1 MHLLFPIG
9 LSKTTFAILA
19 DFTISAN
26 QSIIIYSILRRVI
39 MTVTSQ
45 TIVLTLISALMAVPA
60 FFMFNKMP
68 EAWLQDYDFDPNAE
82 NVRWAK
88 RLKPYHIAIFAVIYA
103 VLVFISSAVYPE
115 FLCFS
120 TYLRVIGLFVAIP
133 GFTVI
138 IMSDK
143 LNRIIPDHI
152 IVLNIILS
160 VFYFI
165 SDFVD
170 GNLWIDAA
178 KPWYHFILNRLVAA
192 IVGSGALL
200 LIGLLSSAIAKT
212 EAMGMGDVKLLFLCG
227 LLSGLKGLIFVVFI
241 AFVSAGIVAVPML
254 IRKRMRIAK
263 EEKEI
268 RESPDPAKAR
278 KILAKKKREMHFA
291 DDPDYLAF
299 GPFLVLGTVLFL
311 LYEPYFLELFEKYFG
326 QISGAL

>member
-1 MHLLFPIG
+1 
-9 LSKTTFAILA
+9 
-19 DFTISAN
+19 
-26 QSIIIYSILRRVI
+26 

-45 TIVLTLISALMAVPA
+45 TIVLTLIAAFMAVPA

-68 EAWLQDYDFDPNAE
+68 EAWLQDYDFDPKAE

-88 RLKPYHIAIFAVIYA
+88 RLKPYHIGIFAIIYA
-103 VLVFISSAVYPE
+103 LLVFLSVAIYPD
-115 FLCFS
+115 FLC
-120 TYLRVIGLFVAIP
+120 YGNALRVAALLLAFP

-138 IMSDK
+138 IMSDT

-152 IVLNIILS
+152 IVLNIALS
-160 VFYFI
+160 VLYFV

-170 GNLWIDAA
+170 GNIWIDSGN
-178 KPWYHFILNRLVAA
+178 PWYHFILNRAFAA
-192 IVGSGALL
+192 VVGSGILL
-200 LIGLLSSAIAKT
+200 LIGIISSSIAKT
-212 EAMGMGDVKLLFLCG
+212 EAMGFGDVKLLFLCG
-227 LLSGLKGLIFVVFI
+227 LLCGLKGLIFVIFI
-241 AFVSAGIVAVPML
+241 AFVTAAFVAVPL
-254 IRKRMRIAK
+254 LVRKRMRIAK

-311 LYEPYFLELFEKYFG
+311 LYEPYFLELFNQYFG
-326 QISGAL
+326 PITGAL

>member
-1 MHLLFPIG
+1 
-9 LSKTTFAILA
+9 
-19 DFTISAN
+19 
-26 QSIIIYSILRRVI
+26 

-45 TIVLTLISALMAVPA
+45 TIVLTLIAAVMAVPA

-68 EAWLQDYDFDPNAE
+68 EAWLQDYDFDPKAE

-88 RLKPYHIAIFAVIYA
+88 RLKPYHIAVFAAIYA
-103 VLVFISSAVYPE
+103 VLVFISTAMYPE
-115 FLCFS
+115 FLSFDHW
-120 TYLRVIGLFVAIP
+120 LRVAALLLAFP
-133 GFTVI
+133 GFTII
-138 IMSDK
+138 IMSDT

-160 VFYFI
+160 LLYFV

-170 GNLWIDAA
+170 GNIWIDVE
-178 KPWYHFILNRLVAA
+178 KPWYYLVLNRVIAA
-192 IVGSGALL
+192 LVGSGALL
-200 LIGLLSSAIAKT
+200 LLGIISSAIAKT

-241 AFVSAGIVAVPML
+241 AFITAGVVAVPML
-254 IRKRMRIAK
+254 IRKRMRIA
-263 EEKEI
+263 EEERQI

-299 GPFLVLGTVLFL
+299 GPFLILGTVLFL
-311 LYEPYFLELFEKYFG
+311 LYEPYFLDLFNRYFG
-326 QISGAL
+326 PVSGAM